1 MSTFFIFMDHL
12 FALDLHWLLWFLL
25 SNLIW
30 VAVLSVLVHILFNG
44 EKFAP
49 ALAFMTFALWLWGD
63 FEELSGI
70 GFAGAQVLAV
80 YYISKISL
88 LAIVENTP
96 NLKRHL
102 LVISTISGVA
112 TLAAARILM

>member
-1 MSTFFIFMDHL
+1 MSTFFIFINHL
-12 FALDLHWLLWFLL
+12 FAFDLPWLLGFMR
-25 SNLIW
+25 SNLLW
-30 VAVLSVLVHILFNG
+30 LAVLSALVHILFNG
-44 EKFAP
+44 EKFVP
-49 ALAFMTFALWLWGD
+49 AIIFMTFALWLWGD
-63 FEELSGI
+63 FEGLSGI

-96 NLKRHL
+96 SLKRHL
-102 LVISTISGVA
+102 VVISTISGVA

>member
-1 MSTFFIFMDHL
+1 MSTFFVFISHVAGLDIPWLVDFM
-12 FALDLHWLLWFLL
+12 L

-30 VAVLSVLVHILFNG
+30 VAILGVMMHVLFNG
-44 EKFAP
+44 QKFFS
-49 ALAFMTFALWLWGD
+49 ALIFMTFALWLWGD

-88 LAIVENTP
+88 LSIVENTP
-96 NLKRHL
+96 SLKPHL
-102 LVISTISGVA
+102 LVVSTISGVVM
-112 TLAAARILM
+112 LSAARILM